1 VSLSHEPN
9 PRSAIHW
16 RTTLFFILCGTF
28 IQSLF
33 LFTFETDAQIK
44 TNLLAQCLLLAVFG
58 AWSRRRSGTYLSAPF
73 LFPLAIF
80 FWHSTFLV
88 GHYWRLAEIFDY
100 TGNVFSYG
108 FGHVPRTV
116 ALIGFCITGAIAG
129 TVLAD
134 WRLGSRRHIGPAVS
148 AVCWTKQGRNL
159 AAAVFS
165 FFFLLTT
172 VYLLF
177 EGINTFDLGY
187 MSLYTD
193 ESGSILYRIFQSTK
207 FFCVAAILMLFASRD
222 SNTSRVWAL
231 WATFGLIFVN
241 VLMGSRSMPFIYALA
256 LIVAVDAFWRRF
268 GILELAAMSVFASAS
283 SYIIDHTREAGL
295 GFHIFD
301 FASTGRDVDFVH
313 IFWNSGSVVKTVLRT
328 IEFSTSSGLIY
339 GRSFFDALVYLIP
352 RPIVDGLGFR
362 TGFVTPSV
370 WLIEQSGDLSFG
382 EGLGYSLV
390 AESYLNFGW
399 LGALIFVPLGVFVG
413 WHYLDGK
420 ERKDSFSLLLAYNV
434 AILYSLHMRNEV
446 GTYLRAIVYG
456 YILIELTRRICARGR
471 AQASRPET
479 PT

>member
-1 VSLSHEPN
+1 MNRALVPN
-9 PRSAIHW
+9 TRSAANW
-16 RTTLFFILCGTF
+16 RTMLIFVLGGT
-28 IQSLF
+28 ISQSLF
-33 LFTFETDAQIK
+33 LFVFETEAQIK
-44 TNLLAQCLLLAVFG
+44 VNLLAQCLLLAVFG

-88 GHYWRLAEIFDY
+88 GHYFRLAEIFDY
-100 TGNVFSYG
+100 TGNIFSYG

-116 ALIGFCITGAIAG
+116 ALVGFCFSGAIAG
-129 TVLAD
+129 TVWAD
-134 WRLGSRRHIGPAVS
+134 WRLGRRNLLEPDKTAVD
-148 AVCWTKQGRNL
+148 WTTPGRKL
-159 AAAVFS
+159 AAAVFL
-165 FFFLLTT
+165 FFLSLTT
-172 VYLLF
+172 AYLLI
-177 EGINTFDLGY
+177 EGVNTFDLGY

-222 SNTSRVWAL
+222 SHASRLWAL

-268 GILELAAMSVFASAS
+268 GVIELGAMSVFASAS

-301 FASTGRDVDFVH
+301 FASTGRELDFVH

-328 IEFSTSSGLIY
+328 IEFSASSGLIY

-370 WLIEQSGDLSFG
+370 WLVEQSGDLNFG

-399 LGALIFVPLGVFVG
+399 LGALIFVPLGAFVG
-413 WHYLDGK
+413 WHYFEGR
-420 ERKDSFSLLLAYNV
+420 ERRDSFSLLLAYNV

-456 YILIELTRRICARGR
+456 YMLIEMTRRICLRGR
-471 AQASRPET
+471 SRAVKAEAPA
-479 PT
+479 